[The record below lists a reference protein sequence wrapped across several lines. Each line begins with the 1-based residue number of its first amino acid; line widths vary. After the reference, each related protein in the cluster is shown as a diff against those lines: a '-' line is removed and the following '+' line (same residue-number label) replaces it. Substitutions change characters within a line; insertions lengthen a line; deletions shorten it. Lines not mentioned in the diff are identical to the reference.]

1 LHGGAVNLASVKQ
14 IAANQTPVTDLEK
27 QINEELRRQGM
38 STEKDIMA
46 KELDSLQSKV
56 SVDQLKQ
63 RYDDMARLKTLLFR

>member
-1 LHGGAVNLASVKQ
+1 
-14 IAANQTPVTDLEK
+14 
-27 QINEELRRQGM
+27 M